1 MAVRP
6 GLPLFVDTDFDRLVR
21 AGRTSLFMAPQLP
34 ASSPTPPRNHQ
45 QPRQTDESN
54 EESSR
59 RIRLPEWPVKEDTSP
74 TYGLWSQ
81 QAPRAESHDQ
91 HPEHAGK
98 LRSTGAGKHPAV
110 YLRGVV
116 AIRVAV
122 NRPIEPVGVC
132 GLIRSMN

>member
-98 LRSTGAGKHPAV
+98 YKEYGSGKTPGRLLARRGRDQSGRQSTD
-110 YLRGVV
+110 
-116 AIRVAV
+116 
-122 NRPIEPVGVC
+122 
-132 GLIRSMN
+132 